1 MAPSIALKY
10 FNRSEGN
17 REALCKLCNKLITC
31 RMRYSTGRCDTS
43 NMLSHLKSCHPLEI
57 NVSSIPAPVNIKSEL
72 QGFFNKPSSGVV
84 INTQHT
90 NISPIANDSEQPGT
104 SNSLNQVMPNLADE
118 ISLKV
123 QDHKT
128 KTSTDGS
135 DRSSPIYDG
144 ASTENAVLKKQ
155 TTTRSV
161 ASVKRLNK
169 KSTANKN
176 KIGVA
181 LILSQ
186 KDNKTPQ
193 PTVKHIPEIGL
204 DFVLRPLENKEVK
217 LTITI
222 TTPSVENIKYQM
234 YLANSNC

>member
-1 MAPSIALKY
+1 
-10 FNRSEGN
+10 
-17 REALCKLCNKLITC
+17 
-31 RMRYSTGRCDTS
+31 
-43 NMLSHLKSCHPLEI
+43 
-57 NVSSIPAPVNIKSEL
+57 
-72 QGFFNKPSSGVV
+72 
-84 INTQHT
+84 
-90 NISPIANDSEQPGT
+90 
-104 SNSLNQVMPNLADE
+104 MPNLADE

-123 QDHKT
+123 QDHET

-193 PTVKHIPEIGL
+193 PTVKHIPEIGR
-204 DFVLRPLENKEVK
+204 DFVLRTLENKKVK
-217 LTITI
+217 LTIT
-222 TTPSVENIKYQM
+222 KYSTLGGECKIPDVLAKCVDFINNPRDSAKSIHDFISKCCCGNCLKYM
-234 YLANSNC
+234 NKVVSLNRIDDIICKCEPCTAFYLYNRLNDYEYIFRKL

>member
-1 MAPSIALKY
+1 MQA
-10 FNRSEGN
+10 SE
-17 REALCKLCNKLITC
+17 
-31 RMRYSTGRCDTS
+31 
-43 NMLSHLKSCHPLEI
+43 
-57 NVSSIPAPVNIKSEL
+57 V
-72 QGFFNKPSSGVV
+72 
-84 INTQHT
+84 
-90 NISPIANDSEQPGT
+90 
-104 SNSLNQVMPNLADE
+104 E
-118 ISLKV
+118 ISNR
-123 QDHKT
+123 HT
-128 KTSTDGS
+128 ESKTSTEDG

>member
-1 MAPSIALKY
+1 
-10 FNRSEGN
+10 
-17 REALCKLCNKLITC
+17 
-31 RMRYSTGRCDTS
+31 
-43 NMLSHLKSCHPLEI
+43 
-57 NVSSIPAPVNIKSEL
+57 
-72 QGFFNKPSSGVV
+72 
-84 INTQHT
+84 
-90 NISPIANDSEQPGT
+90 
-104 SNSLNQVMPNLADE
+104 MPNLADE

-123 QDHKT
+123 QDHET

-144 ASTENAVLKKQ
+144 ASSENAVLKKQ

-161 ASVKRLNK
+161 SPVKRLNK

-193 PTVKHIPEIGL
+193 PTVKHIPEIGC
-204 DFVLRPLENKEVK
+204 DFVLRTLENKKVK
-217 LTITI
+217 LTITKYSTLGGEYKI
-222 TTPSVENIKYQM
+222 PDVLAKCVDFIKKPKQSIESIHDFISQCCCGNCLK
-234 YLANSNC
+234 YLNKVVSLSRIDDIICKCEPCTAFYLYNRLNDYEYICEI